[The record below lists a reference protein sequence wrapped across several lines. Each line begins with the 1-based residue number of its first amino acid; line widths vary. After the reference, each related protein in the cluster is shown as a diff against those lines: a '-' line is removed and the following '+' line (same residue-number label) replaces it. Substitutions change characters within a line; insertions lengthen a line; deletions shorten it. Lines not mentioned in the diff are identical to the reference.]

1 MILQPV
7 SKFRVFA
14 PQLARPMQIVYAG
27 FVEFTVSP
35 EHSESRVVIPSLE
48 ELLLVLLPEHSESRT
63 FAEAGETLLVLLPE
77 HSESRTLVVAGE
89 TMLVLLPEHM
99 ESMGLI
105 ISGMVS
111 VNLDVTAELSFS
123 LGILADLVFSLVPEA
138 VSMRIHYQPFNE
150 YTAILY
156 RDSVTATL
164 MPTHPRIADLYRSD
178 AAIC

>member
-1 MILQPV
+1 
-7 SKFRVFA
+7 
-14 PQLARPMQIVYAG
+14 MQIVYAG

-63 FAEAGETLLVLLPE
+63 F
-77 HSESRTLVVAGE
+77 VVAGE

>member
-48 ELLLVLLPEHSESRT
+48 EL
-63 FAEAGETLLVLLPE
+63 LLVLLPE

>member
-63 FAEAGETLLVLLPE
+63 FAE
-77 HSESRTLVVAGE
+77 AGE

>member
-48 ELLLVLLPEHSESRT
+48 EFSLV
-63 FAEAGETLLVLLPE
+63 FLPE
-77 HSESRTLVVAGE
+77 HSESRTLAEAGE
-89 TMLVLLPEHM
+89 AL
-99 ESMGLI
+99 
-105 ISGMVS
+105 